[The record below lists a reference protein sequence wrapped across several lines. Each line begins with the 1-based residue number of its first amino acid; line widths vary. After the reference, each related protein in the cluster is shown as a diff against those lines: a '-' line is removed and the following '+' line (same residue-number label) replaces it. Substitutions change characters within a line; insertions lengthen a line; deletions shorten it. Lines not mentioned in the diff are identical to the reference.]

1 MIDTHAHLY
10 LDPLDKE
17 APAEIIR
24 RAAEQGVAKII
35 NVGIDIATSQ
45 KSAELARQNDAIYA
59 AAGIHPQEAGHVYN
73 DGQVFRELERLLG
86 QEKVV
91 ALGEIGLDYYKN
103 PVAPS
108 VQKQVFEWQIRLA
121 LENDKPIIVHNREAD
136 NDVYDILKYYKCP
149 RAVFHCYGRGQ
160 DFTRRVL
167 DLGWLVSFTG
177 NITFPK
183 NRQGQEAA
191 TFVPLDRIML
201 ETDCPFMA
209 PTPHRGK
216 PCEPAYTR
224 LVAEKI
230 AELKNIS
237 VAEVEKAT
245 DRNAR
250 KFFAWP
256 EN

>member
-1 MIDTHAHLY
+1 MLDTHAHLY
-10 LDPLDKE
+10 LDQLDKE

-24 RAAEQGVAKII
+24 RAAEQGVTKII

-45 KSAELARQNDAIYA
+45 KSAELARRNKAIYA
-59 AAGIHPQEAGHVYN
+59 AVGIHQQEAEPAYN
-73 DGQVFRELERLLG
+73 DGQVFHELERLLG

-103 PVAPS
+103 TVAPS

-136 NDVYDILKYYKCP
+136 ADVYEILKYYKCP
-149 RAVFHCYGRGQ
+149 RVVFHCYGRGR

-183 NRQGQEAA
+183 NKQGQEAA
-191 TFVPLDRIML
+191 AFTPLDRIML

-209 PTPHRGK
+209 PVPHRGK

-230 AELKNIS
+230 AELKDVS
-237 VAEVEKAT
+237 VAEIEKAT

-256 EN
+256 ED

>member
-17 APAEIIR
+17 APAELIR
-24 RAAEQGVAKII
+24 RAAEQSVTKII

-45 KSAELARQNDAIYA
+45 RSVELARQNEAIYA
-59 AAGIHPQEAGHVYN
+59 AVGVHPQEAEPVYN
-73 DGQVFRELERLLG
+73 DGQVFRELERLLS

-103 PVAPS
+103 QTAPS

-136 NDVYDILKYYKCP
+136 ADVYEILKYYKCK
-149 RAVFHCYGRGQ
+149 RAVFHCYGRDR
-160 DFTRRVL
+160 DFTRKIL
-167 DLGWLVSFTG
+167 DMGWLVSFTG

-183 NRQGQEAA
+183 NKQGQEAA
-191 TFVPLDRIML
+191 AFAPLDRIML

-209 PTPHRGK
+209 PVPHRGK
-216 PCEPAYTR
+216 PSEPAHAR

-230 AELKNIS
+230 AELKNVS
-237 VAEVEKAT
+237 VAEIEKAT

-250 KFFAWP
+250 KFFALA